1 MNLHIHKPK
10 SFHLALRGALLII
23 PWFRG
28 GKSKPAPPN
37 ASSELEWS
45 CGNNIDLTD
54 RAETLCLTLR
64 KSFINVFVDF
74 WKKCIE
80 WLEYAQALGYFL
92 EQNREGRHPQGI
104 FNSAVP
110 NLFGTSWVG
119 DGFGDDSSE
128 LHLLC
133 TLFLLLL
140 HQLHLRSSGFR
151 SWRLGTPGLIY
162 WVIEINKYVRNRW
175 LWFKLW
181 FKGNKNKL
189 WINLSSC
196 DSKGLDGFLSM
207 GVKSSF
213 Y

>member
-28 GKSKPAPPN
+28 GKPKPAPPN

-80 WLEYAQALGYFL
+80 WLEYAQALGYFP

-104 FNSAVP
+104 FNSAIP
-110 NLFGTSWVG
+110 NLFGTS
-119 DGFGDDSSE
+119 DRFCE
-128 LHLLC
+128 RQ
-133 TLFLLLL
+133 LFYR
-140 HQLHLRSSGFR
+140 QLSGGWFWGWFKWITFIVHFISIITTPAPSQISGIK
-151 SWRLGTPGLIY
+151 SWRL
-162 WVIEINKYVRNRW
+162 K
-175 LWFKLW
+175 K
-181 FKGNKNKL
+181 
-189 WINLSSC
+189 
-196 DSKGLDGFLSM
+196 
-207 GVKSSF
+207 
-213 Y
+213 